1 MADTDVQIDDLEV
14 EIYND
19 GFRDG
24 YDQALSEMPETVEL
38 TCESFC
44 DWLKKI
50 KEKNGYTY
58 EYMSNRTGM
67 SEFALQRYITRH
79 LPPSLDSVVRIVK
92 AFGGRIEIR

>member
-1 MADTDVQIDDLEV
+1 MSDTDDRS
-14 EIYND
+14 YNQ
-19 GFRDG
+19 GFLDG
-24 YDQALSEMPETVEL
+24 YKQAMSEMPETVEL